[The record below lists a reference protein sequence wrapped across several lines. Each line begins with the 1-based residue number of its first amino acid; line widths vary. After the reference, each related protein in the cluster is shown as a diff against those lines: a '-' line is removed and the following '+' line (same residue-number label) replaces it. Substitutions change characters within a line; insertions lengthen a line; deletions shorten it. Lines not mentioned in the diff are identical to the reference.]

1 MSTNPPPPPFFFSL
15 KAFDIETLC
24 LQPSVFLPSA
34 QHADGLFD
42 MFVSH
47 SFVVVSLDCLV
58 FGALYLYKAGQ
69 PCYSRFAAAL
79 FSLTTLMLPLVLGL
93 CCAVCTIR
101 LWLYVGLEPI
111 TVVLQN
117 FLFSVC
123 RGARGEYFPSLLYYQ
138 KDQITAFFFLVL
150 LP

>member
-1 MSTNPPPPPFFFSL
+1 M
-15 KAFDIETLC
+15 
-24 LQPSVFLPSA
+24 
-34 QHADGLFD
+34 
-42 MFVSH
+42 
-47 SFVVVSLDCLV
+47 

-79 FSLTTLMLPLVLGL
+79 FSLTTLMLPLALGL

-150 LP
+150 LPQWTVEHEFCMLSKGFPFPHEFRTLPVGMSITVCASVLQFILDLSDILE